1 MSDSVK
7 GLLGFALVA
16 GLFVLYWRERRQRRR
31 AAAGE
36 PGSVPPLAPAL
47 PATPAPAQ
55 GEEAV
60 GPSPPHRSPNFGFPI
75 LMCFLLFLTAGHRHD
90 GWGYLWQGL
99 YLAVVAVAVY
109 STLSPKEFERDH
121 GQHPERT
128 RRVHIVVMAVPYVL
142 FPAAGWV
149 MVVVVGW
156 NAGVLVP
163 ALPWVPLVLGAMLAG
178 PLEGLQRRRGWSF
191 IKHR

>member
-1 MSDSVK
+1 MQ
-7 GLLGFALVA
+7 GLLGFALIA

-36 PGSVPPLAPAL
+36 PGSVPPVAPVE
-47 PATPAPAQ
+47 PATPAPFE

-75 LMCFLLFLTAGHRHD
+75 LMGFLLFLTAGHRHD
-90 GWGYLWQGL
+90 GWGYLWQGI
-99 YLAVVAVAVY
+99 YLAVMAVAAY
-109 STLSPKEFERDH
+109 STLSPKEYELERGRD
-121 GQHPERT
+121 PART
-128 RRVHIVVMAVPYVL
+128 RGVHIAVMAVPYVL

-149 MVVVVGW
+149 MVVVAGW

-178 PLEGLQRRRGWSF
+178 PLERRQRRRGGPA
-191 IKHR
+191 

>member
-1 MSDSVK
+1 VSDSVQ

-36 PGSVPPLAPAL
+36 SGSVPPLAPVE
-47 PATPAPAQ
+47 PATPARVE

-60 GPSPPHRSPNFGFPI
+60 GPSPTHRSPNLGFPI

-99 YLAVVAVAVY
+99 YLVVMAVAAY
-109 STLSPKEFERDH
+109 STLSPKEYELER
-121 GQHPERT
+121 GRNPART
-128 RRVHIVVMAVPYVL
+128 RGGHIVVMAVPYVL
-142 FPAAGWV
+142 FPAAGWA
-149 MVVVVGW
+149 MVVVAGW
-156 NAGVLVP
+156 NAGALVP
-163 ALPWVPLVLGAMLAG
+163 ALPWVPLVLGSMLAG
-178 PLEGLQRRRGWSF
+178 LLERLQRRRRGPT
-191 IKHR
+191 